1 MRYETERKEGIE
13 AGVSKL
19 VGADYDKIIF
29 ESEKILSSTKQNTR
43 LKAQNP
49 YGDGK
54 SSERIVN
61 IINNYFKTIN

>member
-19 VGADYDKIIF
+19 VGADYEKIIL
-29 ESEKILSSTKQNTR
+29 ESEKILSSTKESTR

-49 YGDGK
+49 YGDGTASIQIEK
-54 SSERIVN
+54 
-61 IINNYFKTIN
+61 IIRQYFD

>member
-1 MRYETERKEGIE
+1 MRYETERTEGIE

-19 VGADYDKIIF
+19 VGADYDKILE
-29 ESEKILSSTKQNTR
+29 ESEKILASDKASTR

-54 SSERIVN
+54 ASEKIEQ
-61 IINNYFKTIN
+61 IIKNFV